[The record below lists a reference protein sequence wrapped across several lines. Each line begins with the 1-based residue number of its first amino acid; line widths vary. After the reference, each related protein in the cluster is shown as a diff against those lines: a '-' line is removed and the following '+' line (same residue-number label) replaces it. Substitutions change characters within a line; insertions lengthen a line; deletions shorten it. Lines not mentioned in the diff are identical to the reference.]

1 VDYPVLAVKVI
12 YPDYA
17 NPDYAN
23 PDYAKPGYANVRDA
37 E

>member
-23 PDYAKPGYANVRDA
+23 PGFANVRDA